1 MEHRRCRSYC
11 RSSTASDWQ
20 QRGIVTSATQ
30 FFRSIGGA
38 IGIGLLG
45 ILFNVL
51 AAPQMQQLRAM
62 GVSPASIM
70 DRQKRAELPP
80 EAQPIIFQM
89 IGSGLTWVFLAMAI
103 VAVAQVGVSF
113 LMASDEEHPA
123 TTAETNQL
131 EAHCDVKL
139 ARFAGGSEVNTTS
152 APTSAPGAPSY
163 AVNLMAVLAANSS

>member
-1 MEHRRCRSYC
+1 M
-11 RSSTASDWQ
+11 
-20 QRGIVTSATQ
+20 TSATQ
-30 FFRSIGGA
+30 FFRSMGGA

-70 DRQKRAELPP
+70 DRQKRVELPP
-80 EAQPIIFQM
+80 EAQPIIFKM

-131 EAHCDVKL
+131 EAH
-139 ARFAGGSEVNTTS
+139 A
-152 APTSAPGAPSY
+152 
-163 AVNLMAVLAANSS
+163 M